1 MMKIV
6 ISNEMYKV
14 LIEELDNLRGN
25 ILTLEKS
32 SVFSDRAKKE
42 LGFSERVEN
51 LSTLIH
57 EIKQNATEVQG

>member
-1 MMKIV
+1 MKFN
-6 ISNEMYKV
+6 ISNDMYKV

-32 SVFSDRAKKE
+32 GAFSDRAKKG
-42 LGFSERVEN
+42 LGFAERVEN

-57 EIKQNATEVQG
+57 EIKQGATLS

>member
-1 MMKIV
+1 MKIV

-25 ILTLEKS
+25 ILTLENS
-32 SVFSDRAKKE
+32 NAFSDRAKKE
-42 LGFSERVEN
+42 LGFAERVKN